1 MPAATNAVRV
11 DSRAVVQCLYRVT
24 QNVVYDDVA
33 TAVVTNAD
41 VSNAGLRFTQSSHVR
56 DAKVALVLLHTT
68 YE

>member
-1 MPAATNAVRV
+1 MTSATNAVSV
-11 DSRAVVQCLYRVT
+11 DGGAVVQCLYRVT

-41 VSNAGLRFTQSSHVR
+41 VSNAGLRFAQSSHVR
-56 DAKVALVLLHTT
+56 NAKVTLVLLHTT